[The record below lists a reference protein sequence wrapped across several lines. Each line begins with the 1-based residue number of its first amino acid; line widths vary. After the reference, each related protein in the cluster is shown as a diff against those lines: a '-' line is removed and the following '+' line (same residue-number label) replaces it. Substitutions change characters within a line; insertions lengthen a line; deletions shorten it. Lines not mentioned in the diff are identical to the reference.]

1 MMKIEELPEK
11 RVYRTSNIYHRNIT
25 CTIRL
30 SLITVIF
37 YILLY
42 FIFTVIFFKTK

>member
-1 MMKIEELPEK
+1 MKIVELSEK

-30 SLITVIF
+30 SPIS
-37 YILLY
+37 
-42 FIFTVIFFKTK
+42 FTVIFFETK